1 MSKIPFVSGVD
12 MSAEYNAAL
21 CLACRFSCADYI
33 VSLSFREKTD
43 RETFYKAETQKIVN
57 MIARDVSTTETAE
70 NAVDALGNTSK

>member
-1 MSKIPFVSGVD
+1 MSKIPLVSGVD

-33 VSLSFREKTD
+33 VSLSFREK
-43 RETFYKAETQKIVN
+43 RIEKLFIKQKLKNVN
-57 MIARDVSTTETAE
+57 MIARDVSTTETTE